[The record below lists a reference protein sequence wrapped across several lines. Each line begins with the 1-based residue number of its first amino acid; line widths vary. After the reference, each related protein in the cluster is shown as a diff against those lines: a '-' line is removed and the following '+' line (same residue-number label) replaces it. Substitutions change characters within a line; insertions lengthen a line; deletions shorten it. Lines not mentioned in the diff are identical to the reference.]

1 MLKNMK
7 VAYTPYQSADLHEE
21 PATYKIFESPEERL
35 LRLEIKWLRNKLADI
50 EGDVEKA
57 SR

>member
-7 VAYTPYQSADLHEE
+7 VAYTPYQSVELREE

-35 LRLEIKWLRNKLADI
+35 LRL
-50 EGDVEKA
+50 
-57 SR
+57 